1 MNYKTFKMKLK
12 AMNLKINDFAIL
24 SKQKYNTVLS
34 WNKKSFVPTWVEVFL
49 NLYET
54 KIINEKALKER
65 DNRIQKLIQTL
76 SQ

>member
-1 MNYKTFKMKLK
+1 MNYETFKMKLK

-24 SKQKYNTVLS
+24 SNQKYNTVLS
-34 WNKKSFVPTWVEVFL
+34 WNKKSFVPAWVEVFL
-49 NLYET
+49 ILYET
-54 KIINEKALKER
+54 KIINEKALRER